1 MLRPLL
7 ASIVLALTLPAP
19 AAEDA
24 GGTVVQLDIEGPVGP
39 ATADYV
45 TRGLD
50 HAAAAGAGLVLLRLD
65 TPGGLDSAMRD
76 IVKAILASPVPVACY
91 VAPSGARAAS
101 AGTFIMYACHVAAM
115 APGTNLGAATP
126 VAMGAPGAPSPGDG
140 GDAQDGDEQPGAPA
154 SAMERKAVN
163 DAVAYIRGLAELR
176 GRNADWAER
185 AVREAASL
193 SAEAALKQNV
203 TDVIAPDRDALLR
216 LLHGRK
222 VQAGGTTVTLATRGA
237 AVTVMEPDWRVRL
250 LAVITNPNV
259 AYILMLIGIYGLL
272 LEFYNPG
279 AIVPGTVGAISLL
292 LALFAFQVL
301 PVNYAGMALILLG
314 IGLMVGEA
322 FMPSFGMLGVGG
334 VVAFVIGSIILMD
347 TEAPGYGIHG
357 GIIAG
362 VAAASALFFIFVV
375 GFFIK
380 ARRAPVVSGAEEL
393 AGAEAEVVADF
404 SGLGTVRLHGEH
416 WRAEAE
422 VPLRAGQRVRVVGRR
437 GLTLRVA
444 PVDRD
449 TDREDS

>member
-1 MLRPLL
+1 MFRHFLASTLL
-7 ASIVLALTLPAP
+7 ALSLQVP
-19 AAEDA
+19 AAEA
-24 GGTVVQLDIEGPVGP
+24 PVAHIVQLDVEGPIGP
-39 ATADYV
+39 ATSDYV
-45 TRGLD
+45 TRGLE
-50 HAAAAGAGLVLLRLD
+50 HAAAGGAGLVLLRLD

-76 IVKAILASPVPVACY
+76 IIKGILASPVPVACY

-101 AGTFIMYACHVAAM
+101 AGTYIMYACHVAAM

-126 VAMGAPGAPSPGDG
+126 VAIGGPGQPSPGGG
-140 GDAQDGDEQPGAPA
+140 GDAGSDKEGQPHRSPEQGAT
-154 SAMERKAVN
+154 ERKAVN

-203 TDVIAPDRDALLR
+203 IDVIAPDRAALLR
-216 LLHGRK
+216 LIHGRK
-222 VQAGGTTVTLATRGA
+222 VKAGGATVTLATRGA
-237 AVTVMEPDWRVRL
+237 AVTVVEPDWRVRL

-279 AIVPGTVGAISLL
+279 SIVPGTVGAISLL

-322 FMPSFGMLGVGG
+322 FMPSFGMLGVAGI
-334 VVAFVIGSIILMD
+334 VAFVIGSIILMD
-347 TEAPGYGIHG
+347 TEAPGFGIHG

-362 VAAASALFFIFVV
+362 VAMASALFFIFVV

-393 AGAEAEVVADF
+393 AGAEAVVLADF
-404 SGLGTVRLHGEH
+404 HGRGAVRVHGER
-416 WRAEAE
+416 WNAVAE
-422 VPLRAGQRVRVVGRR
+422 VPLRAGQRVRVVGRE
-437 GLTLRVA
+437 GLTLKVA
-444 PVDRD
+444 PLDK
-449 TDREDS
+449 SP